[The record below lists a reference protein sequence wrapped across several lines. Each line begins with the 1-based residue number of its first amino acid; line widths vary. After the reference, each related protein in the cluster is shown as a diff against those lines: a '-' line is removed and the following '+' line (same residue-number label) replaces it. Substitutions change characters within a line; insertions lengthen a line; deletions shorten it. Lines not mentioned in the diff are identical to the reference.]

1 MVLERRSF
9 PEANCL
15 LASFEKDCSFFEVR
29 ITSLALTR
37 KIITS
42 ARISEGDYS
51 LSQGSV
57 LECLKFARV
66 SKLEIAAV

>member
-1 MVLERRSF
+1 M
-9 PEANCL
+9 L
-15 LASFEKDCSFFEVR
+15 LFLEVR

-37 KIITS
+37 KIIAS

-57 LECLKFARV
+57 LERLKFARAF
-66 SKLEIAAV
+66 KLEVAAVWSNHEAYK